1 MFKSRGVLV
10 GVAAAFVGSALL
22 LAGMSVTTTSGAGTD
37 IGGAPNGF
45 PSLTENPPASPIEPG
60 TDTGTGTDPV
70 GSTNPTDPNAGD
82 AGAGGTAPSN
92 LPDAGYGTEAGS
104 DAGIF
109 VALMALAGAAL
120 VGAGAT
126 TARRRG

>member
-1 MFKSRGVLV
+1 MFKSKGALV
-10 GVAAAFVGSALL
+10 GVAAAVVGSALL
-22 LAGMSVTTTSGAGTD
+22 LAGMSVNTASGVGTD
-37 IGGAPNGF
+37 YGAPSGF

-70 GSTNPTDPNAGD
+70 GTTNPTDPNAGD

-92 LPDAGYGTEAGS
+92 LPDAGFGTEAGS
-104 DAGIF
+104 DAGMF